1 MDSESSALTTAI
13 AIVSGANP
21 IIAGAIGI
29 IGGIFG
35 GWFRGTKKEK
45 DLQEQID
52 ILRIQQLEREARDRD
67 RKNQTNREEQ
77 DGYT

>member
-29 IGGIFG
+29 IGGVLG
-35 GWFRGTKKEK
+35 GFFRGNKKEK

-52 ILRIQQLEREARDRD
+52 LLRIQQLEREARDRD